1 MYKSFKIIDD
11 FVKEVYGIN
20 LIEKSMDPKI
30 ANIKELKEAYNV
42 IMEINNSQ
50 KKPFS
55 KQFIKFVYPLLEVA
69 VQWSVLKNE
78 NKSTRKF
85 VEKCKK
91 RVKNQ
96 SNFYG
101 TIFEIDMASRCL
113 LSDWQI
119 NFIEDYAEQR
129 KQIDFIFFK
138 SDKQDTVLGIE
149 CSSSRYTQ
157 ENLTVEKINKK
168 IKKKAQKFKKEYIE
182 KLDFSLD
189 KKLLIIDITT
199 NNYVFP
205 SILENI
211 DKIRRNDKL
220 DAVIFTWRED
230 IVDGENHS
238 LITKYKTIGNN
249 DDKYFSVTYAAEF
262 HKGPVFFIR
271 KHIEPEPKV
280 ICVGKE
286 IANKI

>member
-238 LITKYKTIGNN
+238 LIKIGREH
-249 DDKYFSVTYAAEF
+249 V
-262 HKGPVFFIR
+262 
-271 KHIEPEPKV
+271 
-280 ICVGKE
+280 
-286 IANKI
+286 